1 MKLIDFKNKFSTSLT
16 SHYSKGE
23 TDQLYFILIEDK
35 LGFSKTDL
43 IIKVNN
49 EIEDSDLIELEKV
62 LDELLSGKPIQY
74 ILGNTWFDGLKIE
87 VNENVLIPR
96 QETEELVD
104 WMFKDNKFHSP
115 IILDLCSGSGC
126 ISLALKNRIPN
137 ASVIGIDIS
146 EQAILLSNSN
156 ATKLN
161 LEVEY
166 FCKNI
171 LTESSEN
178 WKADLIISNPPYIRE
193 SERSLMSDLVLKNEP
208 ELALFVSDND
218 PLLFYRVISHFAFQ
232 SLSDGGKLYFEINEA
247 FAKETFAILEVQGF
261 KNIELKK
268 DLNNKYRMIKGT
280 K

>member
-49 EIEDSDLIELEKV
+49 EIEDSELIKLEKV

-104 WMFKDNKFHSP
+104 WMFNANKFHSP

-126 ISLALKNRIPN
+126 ISLALKNKIPN
-137 ASVIGIDIS
+137 ASVKGIDIS

-218 PLLFYRVISHFAFQ
+218 PLLFYRVISQFAFQ

-247 FAKETFAILEVQGF
+247 FAKETFAILEVEGF

-268 DLNNKYRMIKGT
+268 DLNNKFRMIKGT

>member
-126 ISLALKNRIPN
+126 ISLALKNKIPN

-247 FAKETFAILEVQGF
+247 FAKETFAILEVEGF

>member
-49 EIEDSDLIELEKV
+49 EIKDSELIELEKV

-126 ISLALKNRIPN
+126 ISLALKNKIPN

-247 FAKETFAILEVQGF
+247 FAKETFAILEVEGF

>member
-1 MKLIDFKNKFSTSLT
+1 MKLIDFKNKFSTNLT

-23 TDQLYFILIEDK
+23 TDQLYFILMEDK

-43 IIKVNN
+43 IIKVNQ
-49 EIEDSDLIELEKV
+49 EIKDSDSHELEKA
-62 LDELLSGKPIQY
+62 LDELLKGKPIQY
-74 ILGNTWFDGLKIE
+74 IVGNTWFDGLKID
-87 VNENVLIPR
+87 VNQSVLIPR

-104 WMFKDNKFHSP
+104 WIIKNNKFHSP

-126 ISLALKNRIPN
+126 ISLALKNKIPN
-137 ASVIGIDIS
+137 ASVTGIDIS
-146 EQAILLSNSN
+146 EQAILLSKSN

-161 LEVEY
+161 LAVKY

-178 WKADLIISNPPYIRE
+178 WRSDLIVSNPPYIRE

-208 ELALFVSDND
+208 ELALFVPDND
-218 PLLFYRVISHFAFQ
+218 ALLFYRVISHFAFL
-232 SLSDGGKLYFEINEA
+232 SLSEGGKLYFEINEA
-247 FAKETFAILEVQGF
+247 LANETLAILEAEGF